1 MSGVVLSSGCVD
13 LFNPK
18 VVRSTMGAM
27 FRVPFY
33 ICESMSEEMKML
45 QKQSF
50 HFYAAHLQGKKNFR
64 EETVNIWFLLLHLHR

>member
-33 ICESMSEEMKML
+33 ICESMSEEMKQL

-50 HFYAAHLQGKKNFR
+50 LFMPLIYRARKTSARKHMMDASAS
-64 EETVNIWFLLLHLHR
+64 